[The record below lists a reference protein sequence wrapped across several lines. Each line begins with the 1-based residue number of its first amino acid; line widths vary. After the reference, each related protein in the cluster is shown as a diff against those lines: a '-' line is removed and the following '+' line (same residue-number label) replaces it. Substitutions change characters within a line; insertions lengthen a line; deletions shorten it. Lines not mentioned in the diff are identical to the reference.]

1 MWGHL
6 ALQAALT
13 QAVRPAMPDKA
24 ALKIMR
30 LILVSVQDESKYG
43 MLLRVSNDWGKS
55 WRDRDCWTCDW

>member
-13 QAVRPAMPDKA
+13 QAVRPAMPDKT

-30 LILVSVQDESKYG
+30 IIWCSG
-43 MLLRVSNDWGKS
+43 
-55 WRDRDCWTCDW
+55 